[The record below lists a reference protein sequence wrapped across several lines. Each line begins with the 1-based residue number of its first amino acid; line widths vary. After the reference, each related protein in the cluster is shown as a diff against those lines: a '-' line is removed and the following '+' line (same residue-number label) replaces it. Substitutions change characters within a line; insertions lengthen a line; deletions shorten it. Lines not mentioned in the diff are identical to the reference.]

1 MYFCFCYT
9 CCFFFSFAFFHI
21 SLAQS
26 CSMSHTNV
34 LYHFVAFCVKMDHK
48 LGEGWKQLPLWFCN
62 LSECFIRET

>member
-1 MYFCFCYT
+1 
-9 CCFFFSFAFFHI
+9 
-21 SLAQS
+21 
-26 CSMSHTNV
+26 MSHTNV

>member
-9 CCFFFSFAFFHI
+9 CCFFFLSLFFTSH
-21 SLAQS
+21 QS

-48 LGEGWKQLPLWFCN
+48 LVEGWKQLPLWFCN